1 MINKIFKRIFS
12 KYSNIFKFLIYLNYF
27 FLIFFLTTFA
37 YLIIPKFLNFED
49 NQTYVKKYLSQNY
62 NLNIKNVNK
71 IHYNIFPV
79 PNFEIKDI
87 SINFYENDYKFETNK
102 IIIFPNILKIYNFQE
117 LDIKKV
123 SLIDSK
129 LDLKV
134 QHVTKFYKKLVNQK
148 NKISFNNLTIE
159 IINDYK
165 PVITLKKIKY
175 SNYGYKKN
183 KILGEVFKKKFE
195 INSSEKHDK
204 ISFKLLKTG
213 IFGEVIYLNNSVPK
227 FKTGK
232 FKAKVLNSNIKFD
245 FNIDKNSL
253 NIANSFFRNKY
264 LSFETTG
271 KINLIPFLNIELIST
286 VKELNKEILY
296 KINIRK
302 LLNNKDFLK
311 RLNTNQEINFSSKRF
326 SRNIINKI
334 NAKFS
339 ITYGRLVS
347 TKTIFFDQA
356 ETTCVSEMNLLEDN
370 PILIFNCAISTN
382 NKKKFLRNF
391 SIDIKETN
399 KPLNLEIV
407 GNLNLYQN
415 KINFLDIKM
424 NKSYQASDVDLK
436 FFKDSFENILLENNL
451 LDLFDNKKI
460 NKFMKEIS

>member
-1 MINKIFKRIFS
+1 M
-12 KYSNIFKFLIYLNYF
+12 
-27 FLIFFLTTFA
+27 
-37 YLIIPKFLNFED
+37 
-49 NQTYVKKYLSQNY
+49 
-62 NLNIKNVNK
+62 
-71 IHYNIFPV
+71 
-79 PNFEIKDI
+79 
-87 SINFYENDYKFETNK
+87 
-102 IIIFPNILKIYNFQE
+102 
-117 LDIKKV
+117 
-123 SLIDSK
+123 
-129 LDLKV
+129 
-134 QHVTKFYKKLVNQK
+134 
-148 NKISFNNLTIE
+148 
-159 IINDYK
+159 
-165 PVITLKKIKY
+165 
-175 SNYGYKKN
+175 
-183 KILGEVFKKKFE
+183 
-195 INSSEKHDK
+195 
-204 ISFKLLKTG
+204 
-213 IFGEVIYLNNSVPK
+213 
-227 FKTGK
+227 
-232 FKAKVLNSNIKFD
+232 
-245 FNIDKNSL
+245 
-253 NIANSFFRNKY
+253 
-264 LSFETTG
+264 
-271 KINLIPFLNIELIST
+271 NIELIST
-286 VKELNKEILY
+286 VKELNKEILN